1 MSTKKKL
8 GITIIGV
15 FISVMGVLIFNM
27 DWEQAPYRFS
37 SLVEKIETATGSLV
51 EKIETAT
58 EEETDTQN
66 QKDNFKD
73 YYVTAPVLKSRL
85 SPRSGKIVERLN
97 MGQWVAVY
105 KIKGGWALI
114 SKPNEQE
121 RWVSASYLSQ
131 VEQKSSR

>member
-8 GITIIGV
+8 GITTIGV

-27 DWEQAPYRFS
+27 DREQAPYIFS
-37 SLVEKIETATGSLV
+37 SLIGKIETGTGSLIEKIETG
-51 EKIETAT
+51 T

-73 YYVTAPVLKSRL
+73 YYVTTPVLKSRL

-105 KIKGGWALI
+105 KIEDGWALI
-114 SKPNEQE
+114 SKPSEQK

-131 VEQKSSR
+131 VEQKTSK